1 MLRLETPRGVW
12 SGRYSLGG
20 RCRCRSFSPAR
31 PVFLKFHSLAPPF
44 GRRPGRRTWLK
55 LRRSFP
61 ATWKMAVRPG
71 SSLSDE
77 QVRLISV
84 RPLVFSEFRPR
95 TGYVCAG
102 SGVQRVLKLSSNPLG
117 NVAGNLT
124 LLD

>member
-1 MLRLETPRGVW
+1 MCGLVVTL
-12 SGRYSLGG
+12 SGG
-20 RCRCRSFSPAR
+20 RCRCRLFSPAR

-84 RPLVFSEFRPR
+84 RPLVFSEFRPKD
-95 TGYVCAG
+95 GVCLCQPRC
-102 SGVQRVLKLSSNPLG
+102 SESVKIIFKPPLG

-124 LLD
+124 LLG